1 MLHTGKLGLSS
12 DEIRA
17 ELEEINSAI
26 CRRNPSV
33 CRSGIGFAHLATP
46 GETHRRN
53 VLRAMQMAISCI
65 VYNDKAGWANYSLSF
80 QQPMPPA
87 NNPEYE
93 CSPEQKAAYP
103 LSDAE
108 LSAVY
113 AAQKLRISQGTVV
126 RNLAEDDD
134 GSFQYAGVRW

>member
-1 MLHTGKLGLSS
+1 MIVTGKIDLTS

-33 CRSGIGFAHLATP
+33 CRSGIGFNHLATP
-46 GETHRRN
+46 EETHRRN

-65 VYNDKAGWANYSLSF
+65 VYNDIVGWKEYSRQF
-80 QQPMPPA
+80 TEPMRPA
-87 NNPEYE
+87 RDPRFE
-93 CSPEQKAAYP
+93 CTDEQKAAHP
-103 LSDAE
+103 LSDDE
-108 LSAVY
+108 LKLIY
-113 AAQKLRISQGTVV
+113 AAEKLRISRGTVV

-134 GSFQYAGVRW
+134 GSFRYAGVLW